1 MPPPK
6 PDYRKILL
14 SLIASLS
21 LDDHM
26 GDVSNSV
33 SEALKQAEI
42 EIEWE
47 DWEELQ
53 RGLHALGIETLWD
66 TSLKGEE

>member
-1 MPPPK
+1 MSLPK

-26 GDVSNSV
+26 GDVSGSV

-53 RGLHALGIETLWD
+53 RGLHAQGIETLWD
-66 TSLKGEE
+66 TSLEDEK